1 MATYTGFQQQQPLHV
16 SASVRS
22 APSPQHGSHLI
33 FGAAATRS
41 SARSAAALKLK
52 GPGLSREH

>member
-1 MATYTGFQQQQPLHV
+1 MAMNTGYLPQQPLPIS
-16 SASVRS
+16 SAVRS

-41 SARSAAALKLK
+41 STKPAAAAKAKRPRPPL
-52 GPGLSREH
+52 EH

>member
-1 MATYTGFQQQQPLHV
+1 MATNTGFLQQQPLHI

-22 APSPQHGSHLI
+22 APSPQNGSHLI

-41 SARSAAALKLK
+41 STKPAAASQ
-52 GPGLSREH
+52 SRQAKPSLDH

>member
-1 MATYTGFQQQQPLHV
+1 MATNTGFLQQQPLHI

-41 SARSAAALKLK
+41 STKPAAAPKPRRAKPSL
-52 GPGLSREH
+52 EH

>member
-1 MATYTGFQQQQPLHV
+1 MAMNTGLQQQQPLHL

-33 FGAAATRS
+33 FGADATRS
-41 SARSAAALKLK
+41 STKPAAAAKPKRPTPPL
-52 GPGLSREH
+52 EH